1 MDGTYYH
8 HQGVMFP
15 PMFPQVFP
23 PPPPPPPA
31 PATQSVVP
39 AKREDDDVQF
49 VSSNPVK
56 KRRLDTYRPI
66 MPPPTIPTITHSP
79 PPADNQP
86 VPAPNHQPPEP
97 PKHAAVTAVQS
108 QPERRG
114 STGMVD
120 PSSTS
125 HAMDIDPTRGCS
137 VPIPERSQ
145 YLESFWTAPSSGPQ
159 CSPPVSPKTLPEH
172 VQPSMLR
179 LDEHHGPAP
188 GPTNGLSGGGG
199 GAVVNSAGFPR
210 SAHPT
215 NSPARMGSQ
224 PPTVRAE
231 GTPTQPNSEM
241 QIPTETEKD
250 TRTVDS
256 ILAGAVD
263 FIPEPDAA
271 SMTDATNGQQQ
282 VSTGTHQL
290 FPCWI
295 SREAKAQQRHQTR
308 PQQHKCSLIST
319 PTLTITLLTLVRSHL
334 FPKFQL
340 IPQRMLPPM
349 ARLKLALAAIVLR
362 QEPKD
367 LVGNV
372 WRRAAMPSTANVP
385 GAAQTS
391 MPSSTIQQ
399 HWPHMLGINPYAN
412 PMAGAMYGP
421 LLQQS
426 MMAGPN
432 SAFALPQ
439 QQYPHGMPAQQP
451 AGDMLPMAPTSTQ
464 PAAPT
469 YSSSQRNPYLQAS
482 SSTNTA
488 KSAGPKATD
497 PPQLTTKHIIV
508 DIADTCLNVFPFE
521 EVAKRHNQPEQK
533 VRDIFGA
540 VIQVPLLRCNT
551 DKRRAGKL
559 GTARVKEFNQAK
571 KDAQAQV
578 SANQSKQDVAM
589 GQSPYMPSAWEMAQ
603 FMGPSDVRLGMFNNQ
618 FTGPW

>member
-31 PATQSVVP
+31 PATRPVVP

-56 KRRLDTYRPI
+56 KRRLDTHRPI
-66 MPPPTIPTITHSP
+66 MPPPNIPTITHSP

-97 PKHAAVTAVQS
+97 PKHAAVTAVPS

-199 GAVVNSAGFPR
+199 AVPSPYGLSTANSESGRTHAPSIQFWLALLTSSLSPMLLQLSTVPMLDFQRGQSPAKTPNTTATPQVQPHIHTHAHHHTPHPSPVASLAQIPAHTPAHA
-210 SAHPT
+210 SAHGT
-215 NSPARMGSQ
+215 TQAGSCGDRPAS
-224 PPTVRAE
+224 
-231 GTPTQPNSEM
+231 
-241 QIPTETEKD
+241 
-250 TRTVDS
+250 
-256 ILAGAVD
+256 GAKG
-263 FIPEPDAA
+263 PCRQCLEARLRQQAA
-271 SMTDATNGQQQ
+271 SQA
-282 VSTGTHQL
+282 
-290 FPCWI
+290 
-295 SREAKAQQRHQTR
+295 AQAAN
-308 PQQHKCSLIST
+308 
-319 PTLTITLLTLVRSHL
+319 LT
-334 FPKFQL
+334 
-340 IPQRMLPPM
+340 
-349 ARLKLALAAIVLR
+349 AA
-362 QEPKD
+362 
-367 LVGNV
+367 
-372 WRRAAMPSTANVP
+372 AAMPSTANVP

-391 MPSSTIQQ
+391 MSSSTIQQ

-439 QQYPHGMPAQQP
+439 QQYPHGMPAQQS
-451 AGDMLPMAPTSTQ
+451 AGHMLPMAPTSTQ
-464 PAAPT
+464 PVAPT
-469 YSSSQRNPYLQAS
+469 YSSSQRNPYLQTPS
-482 SSTNTA
+482 SA
-488 KSAGPKATD
+488 KPAKPAAPKATD

-578 SANQSKQDVAM
+578 SSNQSKQDAM
-589 GQSPYMPSAWEMAQ
+589 AQGPYMPSAWEMAQ

>member
-31 PATQSVVP
+31 PAGQSVVP

-56 KRRLDTYRPI
+56 KRRLDTHRPI

-199 GAVVNSAGFPR
+199 AVVNSAGFSG

-224 PPTVRAE
+224 PPT
-231 GTPTQPNSEM
+231 
-241 QIPTETEKD
+241 D
-250 TRTVDS
+250 TSTVDS

-263 FIPEPDAA
+263 FIPEPNAA

-282 VSTGTHQL
+282 VMTGTHQL

-295 SREAKAQQRHQTR
+295 SREAKAQQRRQTQ
-308 PQQHKCSLIST
+308 PQHHKCSLILTSI
-319 PTLTITLLTLVRSHL
+319 LTIALLILVQWHL
-334 FPKFQL
+334 FLKFQL

-349 ARLKLALAAIVLR
+349 ARLKLAPAAIVLR

-372 WRRAAMPSTANVP
+372 WRQAAMPSTANVP

-451 AGDMLPMAPTSTQ
+451 AGHMLPMAPTSTQ
-464 PAAPT
+464 PVAPT
-469 YSSSQRNPYLQAS
+469 YSSSQRNPYLQTP
-482 SSTNTA
+482 SSTNPA
-488 KSAGPKATD
+488 KPAAPKATD

-578 SANQSKQDVAM
+578 SANQSKQDAM

>member
-1 MDGTYYH
+1 
-8 HQGVMFP
+8 
-15 PMFPQVFP
+15 MFPQVFP

-31 PATQSVVP
+31 PATRPVVP

-56 KRRLDTYRPI
+56 KRRLDTHRPI

-97 PKHAAVTAVQS
+97 PKHAAVTAVPS

-199 GAVVNSAGFPR
+199 AV
-210 SAHPT
+210 
-215 NSPARMGSQ
+215 
-224 PPTVRAE
+224 
-231 GTPTQPNSEM
+231 
-241 QIPTETEKD
+241 D

-271 SMTDATNGQQQ
+271 SMSDATNGQQQ
-282 VSTGTHQL
+282 VTTGTVTTTHNQ
-290 FPCWI
+290 PCAQADLK
-295 SREAKAQQRHQTR
+295 SVSTVPMLDFQRGQSPAKTPNTTATPQVQPHIHTHAHHHTPHPSPVASLAQIPAHTPAHASAHGTTQAGSCGDR
-308 PQQHKCSLIST
+308 PAPGAKGPCRQCLE
-319 PTLTITLLTLVRSHL
+319 
-334 FPKFQL
+334 
-340 IPQRMLPPM
+340 
-349 ARLKLALAAIVLR
+349 ARLRQQAASQAAQAANLTAA
-362 QEPKD
+362 
-367 LVGNV
+367 
-372 WRRAAMPSTANVP
+372 AAMPSTANVP

-391 MPSSTIQQ
+391 MSSSTIQQ

-439 QQYPHGMPAQQP
+439 QQYPHGMPAQQS
-451 AGDMLPMAPTSTQ
+451 AGHMLPMAPTSTQ
-464 PAAPT
+464 PVAPT
-469 YSSSQRNPYLQAS
+469 YSSSQRNPYLQTPS
-482 SSTNTA
+482 SA
-488 KSAGPKATD
+488 KPAKPAAPKATD

-578 SANQSKQDVAM
+578 SSNQSKQDAM
-589 GQSPYMPSAWEMAQ
+589 AQGPYMPSAWEMAQ

>member
-1 MDGTYYH
+1 
-8 HQGVMFP
+8 
-15 PMFPQVFP
+15 
-23 PPPPPPPA
+23 
-31 PATQSVVP
+31 
-39 AKREDDDVQF
+39 
-49 VSSNPVK
+49 
-56 KRRLDTYRPI
+56 
-66 MPPPTIPTITHSP
+66 
-79 PPADNQP
+79 
-86 VPAPNHQPPEP
+86 
-97 PKHAAVTAVQS
+97 
-108 QPERRG
+108 
-114 STGMVD
+114 
-120 PSSTS
+120 
-125 HAMDIDPTRGCS
+125 MDIDPTRGCS

-199 GAVVNSAGFPR
+199 AVP
-210 SAHPT
+210 
-215 NSPARMGSQ
+215 SPYGLSTA
-224 PPTVRAE
+224 
-231 GTPTQPNSEM
+231 NSESG
-241 QIPTETEKD
+241 
-250 TRTVDS
+250 RTHAPS
-256 ILAGAVD
+256 IQFWLA
-263 FIPEPDAA
+263 
-271 SMTDATNGQQQ
+271 
-282 VSTGTHQL
+282 
-290 FPCWI
+290 
-295 SREAKAQQRHQTR
+295 
-308 PQQHKCSLIST
+308 
-319 PTLTITLLTLVRSHL
+319 LLTSSLSPMLLQFQWHL
-334 FPKFQL
+334 LPKFQP

-349 ARLKLALAAIVLR
+349 ARLKLAPAAIVLR

-391 MPSSTIQQ
+391 MSSSTIQQ

-439 QQYPHGMPAQQP
+439 QQYPHGMPAQQS
-451 AGDMLPMAPTSTQ
+451 AGHMLPMAPTSTQ
-464 PAAPT
+464 PVAPT
-469 YSSSQRNPYLQAS
+469 YSSSQRNPYLQTPS
-482 SSTNTA
+482 SA
-488 KSAGPKATD
+488 KPAKPAAPKATD

-578 SANQSKQDVAM
+578 SSNQSKQDAM
-589 GQSPYMPSAWEMAQ
+589 AQGPYMPSAWEMAQ